1 MTPMW
6 NLWFATELKSWLV
19 LTSLTSIYVTPL
31 KCVSFEIIFKDFF
44 LVAFAFTRF
53 WFVGLFREQAQS
65 WFVRRRVWGKKYK
78 QEHAQGLWLGQQT
91 FEQLVGEKLV
101 HTFHFLTT
109 FLLLFFFHTSCLLS
123 VFEQRICTCVIQ
135 ICLTPCFVL
144 FLGLGQEA
152 QQVVCR
158 GLLAWGS
165 KHIYFLIHTN
175 CDLFFSCLFP
185 CYVSVTSF
193 SYLILSY
200 QVFCHLIC
208 IIMCHFC
215 CLFVLCF
222 LRAMFFV
229 CFLSCHMFL
238 WSAK

>member
-6 NLWFATELKSWLV
+6 NLWFATKLKSWLV

-65 WFVRRRVWGKKYK
+65 RFVRRRVWGKKYK

-109 FLLLFFFHTSCLLS
+109 FLLLFFFILL
-123 VFEQRICTCVIQ
+123 VFWVFLNKEYVHV
-135 ICLTPCFVL
+135 LSKFVSLLVL
-144 FLGLGQEA
+144 F
-152 QQVVCR
+152 
-158 GLLAWGS
+158 
-165 KHIYFLIHTN
+165 
-175 CDLFFSCLFP
+175 
-185 CYVSVTSF
+185 
-193 SYLILSY
+193 
-200 QVFCHLIC
+200 
-208 IIMCHFC
+208 
-215 CLFVLCF
+215 CF
-222 LRAMFFV
+222 
-229 CFLSCHMFL
+229 
-238 WSAK
+238 